1 MGIIFLLL
9 QSVMFWNLE
18 NFFDYRCDSLSVSD
32 AEFSSLGDR
41 HWTKK
46 RFYTKC
52 NAVAKA
58 ILWIGSEEGALPDV
72 IGLAEI
78 ENAFVLRRL
87 LSATALRKVGYKIV
101 HYDSPDPRGIDVALL
116 YRSSTQQLVSSTPIH
131 IDSVRTRDI
140 LHVRLRDKG
149 GTVGSSGDS
158 PPDSGGALTDYFV
171 CHLPSKYG
179 GEKTSL
185 SRRSIAVRRLLF
197 AVDSISVIPSVSSVI
212 PSDSERISVIA
223 GDTLG
228 LRPRYDIPVVIMGD
242 FNDTPE
248 SPAFGELSRR
258 FFPLAAP
265 LAAKGVGTIRFD
277 GKWELIDH
285 FYVSPGLEAEM
296 KAVLVPFL
304 VTEDRTHGGL
314 KPLRTYSGPRYTAG
328 VSDHLPIVLMKKN

>member
-9 QSVMFWNLE
+9 QSVMFWNME
-18 NFFDYRCDSLSVSD
+18 NFFDWRCDSLSVSD
-32 AEFSSLGDR
+32 AEFSSFGDR
-41 HWTKK
+41 HWTRK

-52 NAVAKA
+52 NAAAKA

-87 LSATALRKVGYKIV
+87 LGATALRKAGYKII

-116 YRSSTQQLVSSTPIH
+116 YRSSRQELVCSTPIH
-131 IDSVRTRDI
+131 IESARTRDI

-149 GTVGSSGDS
+149 GGE
-158 PPDSGGALTDYFV
+158 TDYFV

-179 GEKTSL
+179 GEKASL
-185 SRRSIAVRRLLF
+185 SRRSTAVRRLLF
-197 AVDSISVIPSVSSVI
+197 AVDSISAMPSTSSVI
-212 PSDSERISVIA
+212 PSTSSVIPS
-223 GDTLG
+223 TSSV
-228 LRPRYDIPVVIMGD
+228 IPSTSSVIPSEAKESIVIMGD
-242 FNDTPE
+242 FNDTPD

-258 FFPLAAP
+258 FVPLAAP

-277 GKWELIDH
+277 GKWDFIDH
-285 FYVSPGLEAEM
+285 FYISPGHEAEM
-296 KAVLVPFL
+296 KAVQVPFL
-304 VTEDRTHGGL
+304 MAEDRTHGGL

>member
-58 ILWIGSEEGALPDV
+58 ILWIGSDEGALPDV

-87 LSATALRKVGYKIV
+87 LGATALRKAGYKIV

-116 YRSSTQQLVSSTPIH
+116 YRASTQEFVCSTPIH
-131 IDSVRTRDI
+131 IDSARTRDI
-140 LHVRLRDKG
+140 LHVRLRDK
-149 GTVGSSGDS
+149 
-158 PPDSGGALTDYFV
+158 GALTDYFV

-185 SRRSIAVRRLLF
+185 SRRSLAVRRLLS
-197 AVDSISVIPSVSSVI
+197 AIDSISVMPSTSSVI
-212 PSDSERISVIA
+212 PGISSVIQ
-223 GDTLG
+223 G
-228 LRPRYDIPVVIMGD
+228 LTRNLVIMGD
-242 FNDTPE
+242 FNDTPD

-258 FFPLAAP
+258 FTPLAAP

-277 GKWELIDH
+277 GKWDLIDH

-296 KAVLVPFL
+296 KAVRVPFL
-304 VTEDRTHGGL
+304 MTEDRTHGGL

-328 VSDHLPIVLMKKN
+328 VSDHIPIVLMKKN

>member
-9 QSVMFWNLE
+9 QSAIFWNLE

-87 LSATALRKVGYKIV
+87 LGATALRKAGYKIV

-116 YRSSTQQLVSSTPIH
+116 YRATRQELVSSTPIR
-131 IDSVRTRDI
+131 IDSARTRDI
-140 LHVRLRDKG
+140 LHVRLRSRDG
-149 GTVGSSGDS
+149 
-158 PPDSGGALTDYFV
+158 PETDYFV

-185 SRRSIAVRRLLF
+185 SRRSIAVRRLLS
-197 AVDSISVIPSVSSVI
+197 AIDSISLIPSPPSVIPSPPSVI
-212 PSDSERISVIA
+212 PSPPSVIPSEA
-223 GDTLG
+223 KEA
-228 LRPRYDIPVVIMGD
+228 IVIMGD

-248 SPAFGELSRR
+248 SPAFGELARR
-258 FFPLAAP
+258 FSSLAAP

-285 FYVSPGLEAEM
+285 FYVSPSIGAEM
-296 KAVLVPFL
+296 KAVRVPFL
-304 VTEDRTHGGL
+304 MMEDRTHGGL

-328 VSDHLPIVLMKKN
+328 VSDHLPIILMNKLSTQ

>member
-1 MGIIFLLL
+1 MGIFFLLF

-41 HWTKK
+41 HWTKR

-87 LSATALRKVGYKIV
+87 LSATALRKAGYKIV

-116 YRSSTQQLVSSTPIH
+116 YRASSQEIVCSTAIH
-131 IDSVRTRDI
+131 IIPDIPSASSVIPSEAKESPPPPIRTRDI
-140 LHVRLRDKG
+140 LHVRLR
-149 GTVGSSGDS
+149 
-158 PPDSGGALTDYFV
+158 DSGGALTDYFV

-197 AVDSISVIPSVSSVI
+197 AIDSISVIPSVSSVI
-212 PSDSERISVIA
+212 PSEAKESI
-223 GDTLG
+223 
-228 LRPRYDIPVVIMGD
+228 VIMGD

-328 VSDHLPIVLMKKN
+328 VSDHLPIILIK

>member
-9 QSVMFWNLE
+9 QSVMFWNME
-18 NFFDYRCDSLSVSD
+18 NFFDWRCDSLSVSD
-32 AEFSSLGDR
+32 AEFSSFGDR
-41 HWTKK
+41 HWTRK

-52 NAVAKA
+52 NAAAKA

-87 LSATALRKVGYKIV
+87 LGATALRKAGYKIV

-116 YRSSTQQLVSSTPIH
+116 YRSSRQELVCSTPIH
-131 IDSVRTRDI
+131 IDSARTRDI

-149 GTVGSSGDS
+149 GGE
-158 PPDSGGALTDYFV
+158 TDYFV

-179 GEKTSL
+179 GEKASL

-197 AVDSISVIPSVSSVI
+197 AIDSVAGSEISPRASLGRNDKEGASLGRNDNAVIPSAPSVIP
-212 PSDSERISVIA
+212 
-223 GDTLG
+223 G
-228 LRPRYDIPVVIMGD
+228 LARNLVIMGD
-242 FNDTPE
+242 FNDTPD

-258 FFPLAAP
+258 FTPLAAP

-296 KAVLVPFL
+296 RAVQVPFL
-304 VTEDRTHGGL
+304 MAEDRTHGGL

>member
-9 QSVMFWNLE
+9 QSVMFWNME
-18 NFFDYRCDSLSVSD
+18 NFFDWRCDSLSVSD
-32 AEFSSLGDR
+32 AEFSSFGDR
-41 HWTKK
+41 HWTRK

-52 NAVAKA
+52 NAAAKA

-87 LSATALRKVGYKIV
+87 LGATALRKAGYKII

-116 YRSSTQQLVSSTPIH
+116 YRSSRQELICSTPIH
-131 IDSVRTRDI
+131 IDSARTRDI

-149 GTVGSSGDS
+149 GGE
-158 PPDSGGALTDYFV
+158 TDYFV

-179 GEKTSL
+179 GEKASL
-185 SRRSIAVRRLLF
+185 SRRSTAVRRLLF
-197 AVDSISVIPSVSSVI
+197 AVDSIAVIPGTSSVI
-212 PSDSERISVIA
+212 P
-223 GDTLG
+223 G
-228 LRPRYDIPVVIMGD
+228 LTRNLVIMGD
-242 FNDTPE
+242 FNDTPD

-258 FFPLAAP
+258 FVPLAAP

-285 FYVSPGLEAEM
+285 FYVSPGFAADM
-296 KAVLVPFL
+296 KAVQVPFL
-304 VTEDRTHGGL
+304 MTEDRTHGGL